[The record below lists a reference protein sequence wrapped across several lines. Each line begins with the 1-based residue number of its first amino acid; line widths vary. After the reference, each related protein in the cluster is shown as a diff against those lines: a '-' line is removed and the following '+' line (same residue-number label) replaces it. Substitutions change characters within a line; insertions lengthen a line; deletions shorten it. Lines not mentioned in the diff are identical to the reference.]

1 VVLGW
6 LTGRLVLGVARRLAL
21 DGSLA
26 GPRRRA
32 GRRRGAG
39 RAAADTWQRRPS
51 SALRRASRRSWP
63 SGDTI
68 DASSFRAAPDGVV
81 TLTLRREASTIVLHR
96 IAPLRHWTQLSAT
109 VVSRPAR

>member
-1 VVLGW
+1 
-6 LTGRLVLGVARRLAL
+6 VAA
-21 DGSLA
+21 
-26 GPRRRA
+26 
-32 GRRRGAG
+32 
-39 RAAADTWQRRPS
+39 
-51 SALRRASRRSWP
+51 